1 VDILLGQIPPNIT
14 FVSADGTAFSDL
26 LSRKVRTDISEYT
39 TGVMARPEIRY
50 TKLESKRG
58 FTLDTIGFATV
69 ETEPK
74 SKAPIIA
81 DV

>member
-1 VDILLGQIPPNIT
+1 VTRFTTEIMAKPEM
-14 FVSADGTAFSDL
+14 
-26 LSRKVRTDISEYT
+26 KYT
-39 TGVMARPEIRY
+39 RQ
-50 TKLESKRG
+50 ESKRG

-81 DV
+81 EI